1 VVEDIEADRC
11 TRLLRSWSYVMDV
24 IFLEEQDPT
33 FHKRQTN
40 LAKVWRDL
48 LPSEVTDVV
57 IPMLN
62 DESYKY

>member
-1 VVEDIEADRC
+1 
-11 TRLLRSWSYVMDV
+11 MDV
-24 IFLEEQDPT
+24 SFPEEQDPT

-62 DESYKY
+62 DESHKY